1 MVKYKDN
8 GHMEDIGRDRIVT
21 VEQDDEDGET
31 HLVLTQNNN
40 SKSTTKTQ
48 QTGVVH
54 NAEEAA

>member
-1 MVKYKDN
+1 
-8 GHMEDIGRDRIVT
+8 MEDIGRDRIVT